1 MRSVRGLG
9 DQASLATALATT
21 RLETGPRPVAA
32 EYRVVR
38 HQRRIH
44 REDIAI
50 DITRLSHWD
59 QA

>member
-1 MRSVRGLG
+1 MRSVRGLD

-32 EYRVVR
+32 EDRVVR